1 MCVVIIRTCQKASTP
16 TKELSLPAESIT
28 LQKHRMGF
36 GQIIGCSIISKVVIT
51 AFPYSIISSLSY
63 ILDFVPARINLDRMG
78 YQLHSSVVK
87 YRIIDH
93 TPDFTTIAIHSR
105 PFLRCS
111 CHHTDFTTF
120 LHRSLVTAHSF
131 AKWRRPCQARTWASP
146 QVITQLGLPIIDV
159 QEQGQMDQSW
169 PERLSKLN
177 Y

>member
-1 MCVVIIRTCQKASTP
+1 MEP
-16 TKELSLPAESIT
+16 SLPAESIT

-36 GQIIGCSIISKVVIT
+36 DQIIGCSIISKVVIT

-63 ILDFVPARINLDRMG
+63 ILDFEPARINLDRMG

-87 YRIIDH
+87 YRITDH
-93 TPDFTTIAIHSR
+93 TPDFTTIVIHSR

-111 CHHTDFTTF
+111 CHHTDFTTS
-120 LHRSLVTAHSF
+120 LRSLVTAHSF

-146 QVITQLGLPIIDV
+146 QVITQLPIIAV
-159 QEQGQMDQSW
+159 QEQGQMGQSW

>member
-1 MCVVIIRTCQKASTP
+1 MEP
-16 TKELSLPAESIT
+16 SLPAESIT

-36 GQIIGCSIISKVVIT
+36 DQIIGCSIISKVVIT

-63 ILDFVPARINLDRMG
+63 ILDFEPARINLDRMG

-87 YRIIDH
+87 YRITDH
-93 TPDFTTIAIHSR
+93 TPDFTTIVIHSR

-120 LHRSLVTAHSF
+120 LRSLVTAHSF

-146 QVITQLGLPIIDV
+146 QVITQLPIIAV
-159 QEQGQMDQSW
+159 QEQGQMGQSW